1 MYKWS
6 DRGILSYKLV
16 YNLRTGR
23 TSNLLYSLLQNI
35 FNMLQINHPNHC
47 YKYIDSGT
55 FLYFL
60 WRFHACGWL
69 KTSLSKSYT
78 FGNIEE

>member
-60 WRFHACGWL
+60 DVFMLVAGWKL
-69 KTSLSKSYT
+69 AWAKLY
-78 FGNIEE
+78 FW

>member
-1 MYKWS
+1 
-6 DRGILSYKLV
+6 
-16 YNLRTGR
+16 LRTGR

-60 WRFHACGWL
+60 DVFMLVAG
-69 KTSLSKSYT
+69 
-78 FGNIEE
+78 